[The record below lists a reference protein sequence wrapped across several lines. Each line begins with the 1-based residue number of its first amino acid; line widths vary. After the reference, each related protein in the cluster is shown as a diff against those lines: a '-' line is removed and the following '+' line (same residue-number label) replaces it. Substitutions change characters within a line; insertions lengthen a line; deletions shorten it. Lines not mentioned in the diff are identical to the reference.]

1 MKVKTSIT
9 LSASLIQEIDALS
22 SKYGNRSALIEK
34 AVRVLIAAEAKRERD
49 LNDLRILNNRAD
61 VLNAE
66 AEDVL
71 GFQEFCRHFKSKPDG
86 CP

>member
-66 AEDVL
+66 AEDAL
-71 GFQEFCRHFKSKPDG
+71 GFQVDF
-86 CP
+86 

>member
-34 AVRVLIAAEAKRERD
+34 AVRNLIAAEAKRERD

-66 AEDVL
+66 AEDAL
-71 GFQEFCRHFKSKPDG
+71 GFQVDF
-86 CP
+86 

>member
-1 MKVKTSIT
+1 MKVKISIT

-34 AVRVLIAAEAKRERD
+34 AVRNLIAAEAKRERD
-49 LNDLRILNNRAD
+49 LSDLRILNNRAD

-71 GFQEFCRHFKSKPDG
+71 GFQVDF
-86 CP
+86 

>member
-1 MKVKTSIT
+1 MKVKISIT

-34 AVRVLIAAEAKRERD
+34 AVRNLIAAEAKRERD

-66 AEDVL
+66 AEDAL
-71 GFQEFCRHFKSKPDG
+71 GFQVDF
-86 CP
+86 